1 MFNNIGEKIKK
12 VAFVV
17 FIICSTVC
25 VLVGFAYIIASI
37 SLGTTT
43 TYGETASSTYVLTGI
58 LYIIIGPLGS
68 WLSSIVLYGFGELVS
83 NSTILANTVSNKE
96 NLSTNNQH
104 LQEPSITNPVALR
117 ANVQKIP
124 TQTSTPLQRNMN
136 DYYSKSTEI
145 LYNISS
151 EKIVKLKN
159 EHRDWVKSTRNSTL
173 NDLFETLDEADQ
185 WEEDFIILTALEI
198 SNRIN
203 GK

>member
-25 VLVGFAYIIASI
+25 VLVGFTYIIASI
-37 SLGTTT
+37 SLGATT

-96 NLSTNNQH
+96 NLSTNNQR